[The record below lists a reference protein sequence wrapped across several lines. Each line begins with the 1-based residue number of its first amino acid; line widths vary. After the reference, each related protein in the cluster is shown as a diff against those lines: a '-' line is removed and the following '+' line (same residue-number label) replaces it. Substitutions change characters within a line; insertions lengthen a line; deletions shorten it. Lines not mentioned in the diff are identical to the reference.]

1 MVISNKERGILIV
14 LFKDFASQYNARS
27 ISKLACMTPRG
38 ALKALKN
45 LENQNFVVG
54 KPFGKAI
61 QYKLNF
67 NALTKKTLELL
78 LLEEAELK
86 YKRWR
91 EEFKDFNEAEI
102 IILFGSVL
110 RKEGKHNDIDVV
122 FVFNKENYKLIMH
135 KVDEKNEILPKKIH
149 AVIQTP
155 ADLRENITKKD
166 PVIIDAIRT
175 GIVMKGY
182 EKLVEQ
188 ISEVIVNAGSP

>member
-1 MVISNKERGILIV
+1 MVISNKEREILVV
-14 LFKDFASQYNARS
+14 LFKDFTTQYNARS
-27 ISKLACMTPRG
+27 ISKIVSMTPRG

-45 LENQNFVVG
+45 LESQNFVAA

-67 NALTKKTLELL
+67 NALTEKTLELL

-91 EEFKDFNEAEI
+91 EEFKDFDDAEI

-122 FVFNKENYKLIMH
+122 FVFKKEKYKVIMR
-135 KVDEKNEILPKKIH
+135 KVEEKNEILPKKIH
-149 AVIQTP
+149 SVIQTP
-155 ADLRENITKKD
+155 TDLRENIIKKD
-166 PVIIDAIRT
+166 LVIIDAIKT
-175 GIVMKGY
+175 GIVIKGHD
-182 EKLVEQ
+182 KLIEVM
-188 ISEVIVNAGSP
+188 SEVRADARIY